1 VSFTQKLISITLTL
15 ANGQFGSSG
24 GNSMTLSGL
33 RTSVRIRVPGGQS
46 MGVLEGAIYG
56 MSLST
61 MNQLSTVGTQLN
73 AQAKNTISVMAGDAE
88 TGMALVYSGTLKY
101 AYVDAQSMPQ
111 VAFRVSG
118 SAGAYEAV
126 KPVKPTSIQGAGDV
140 AQVMS
145 QLAGQM
151 NLSFENNGV
160 NVKLSN
166 IYLSGSARMQ
176 ALTLAQHAG
185 IEHLIDKG
193 TLAIWKPGQGRQS
206 SSLMISPQTGMVGY
220 PMFNQANVVVRTLF
234 NPAINYGGLMQ
245 IQSDLTPACGTWAIN
260 YVDLEL
266 DSMVP
271 HGRWFA
277 TLSGT
282 PTTAPQISP

>member
-1 VSFTQKLISITLTL
+1 MAFTQKLISVSLSL
-15 ANGQFGSSG
+15 ANGQFSGG
-24 GNSMTLSGL
+24 GNSSTLTGL
-33 RTSVRIRVPGGQS
+33 RTSIRVKIPGGATMSQ
-46 MGVLEGAIYG
+46 LEGAIFG
-56 MSLST
+56 MSLSD

-73 AQAKNTISVMAGDAE
+73 AQAQNTITVMAGDADS
-88 TGMALVYSGTLKY
+88 GMALVYKGTLMA

-193 TLAIWKPGQGRQS
+193 TLAIWNPGQGRQS

-220 PMFNQANVVVRTLF
+220 PLFNQNMIIVKTLF
-234 NPAINYGGLMQ
+234 DPTITYGGTMQ
-245 IQSDLTPACGTWAIN
+245 VQSDLTPACGTWLIN
-260 YVDLEL
+260 NVELAL

-271 HGRWFA
+271 HGQWFA
-277 TLSGT
+277 TLSGV
-282 PTTAPQISP
+282 PQKTTQQSP

>member
-1 VSFTQKLISITLTL
+1 
-15 ANGQFGSSG
+15 
-24 GNSMTLSGL
+24 
-33 RTSVRIRVPGGQS
+33 
-46 MGVLEGAIYG
+46 
-56 MSLST
+56 
-61 MNQLSTVGTQLN
+61 
-73 AQAKNTISVMAGDAE
+73 
-88 TGMALVYSGTLKY
+88 
-101 AYVDAQSMPQ
+101 
-111 VAFRVSG
+111 
-118 SAGAYEAV
+118 
-126 KPVKPTSIQGAGDV
+126 
-140 AQVMS
+140 MS